1 MDSINSMKKR
11 RNKIEI
17 VHDLLRAIQAKGG
30 SIKPT
35 HLLYKS
41 NLSHNRMREYLDEL
55 IQKNLIQEV
64 EQREKKK
71 TKQMIVLAQG
81 GYDFLQQL
89 SKLKEFTEAFGL

>member
-1 MDSINSMKKR
+1 MKQR

-17 VHDLLRAIQAKGG
+17 IHDMLSAIQAKGG

-55 IQKNLIQEV
+55 VEKKFIEEV
-64 EQREKKK
+64 EKTEKKK
-71 TKQMIVLAQG
+71 TKQMIMLTPE
-81 GYDFLQQL
+81 GYSFLQQL
-89 SKLKEFTEAFGL
+89 GKLKEFTEAFGL